1 MEATFLME
9 ADTENMQSRDN
20 EVKMHLLMHMEEGDM
35 VQQKSHKPATW
46 GPSPTQ
52 EWPSS
57 G

>member
-35 VQQKSHKPATW
+35 VQQKKP
-46 GPSPTQ
+46 
-52 EWPSS
+52 
-57 G
+57 